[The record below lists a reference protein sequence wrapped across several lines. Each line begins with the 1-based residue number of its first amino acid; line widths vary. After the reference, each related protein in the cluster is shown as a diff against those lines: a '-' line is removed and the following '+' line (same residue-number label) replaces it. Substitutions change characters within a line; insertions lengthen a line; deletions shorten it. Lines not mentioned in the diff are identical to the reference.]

1 MEITAYKID
10 VQERKVY
17 KVQLTQSD
25 LQTYY
30 EHLGNGCTTIEV
42 AAVLGPLTFWCDEE
56 GRINNSPIGGVVLSL
71 PYSNYPITVCGN
83 VLITGTDLSTG
94 ESTSATEITAQE
106 IRQLIVRFITEEESA
121 SLQL

>member
-1 MEITAYKID
+1 MEITAFKID

-17 KVQLTQSD
+17 KVQLEQSD

-30 EHLGNGCTTIEV
+30 EQIGNGCSMIGV
-42 AAVLGPLTFWCDEE
+42 AAVMGTYTFWCDDD
-56 GRINNSPIGGVVLSL
+56 GLINNSPIGGVVLVLENS
-71 PYSNYPITVCGN
+71 YSPITICGN

-94 ESTSATEITAQE
+94 ESISATGITASE
-106 IRQLIVRFITEEESA
+106 IRQLIHKFLTEEESA